1 MQRTRHGLWLPG
13 CALALALALG
23 CRSREAGP
31 AAAVE
36 TAAETSAGTAP
47 GAAVGAATGA
57 APGAAT
63 AALGQRPAAPA
74 FADIAA
80 DLAPLRARFQEDDG
94 RVRVIMLVAPT

>member
-47 GAAVGAATGA
+47 GAAVGAA
-57 APGAAT
+57 PGAAT